1 MSSSSVGAPPRVSIG
16 LPVYNGERYI
26 TEAIQAVLSQTFS
39 DLELV
44 ITDNASTDGTRA
56 ICEDAA
62 RSDQRISYYR
72 NPENVGAAPNFNRCF
87 ALASPSE
94 YFKWITYD
102 DLITDDFLE
111 RCIEALDRDTGVS
124 LAFPMLVHAD
134 AEGNVT
140 SRQQQ
145 ADLSL
150 IEQEPGRRAQRLIH
164 YGLESPDIYWTLYGV
179 MRRSALE
186 KTELHGNYIASDQ
199 VLLFQLAFTG
209 RFVQVP
215 SALLIH
221 RAHADAWTMMT
232 DRTPKADAL
241 WFGGSSSGVV
251 LPHWTLVSRHLRSI
265 IRADVS
271 LRDKV
276 RCVLAVGHRTV
287 REWRNLG
294 GDVKLAMREAA
305 RRKALRPSLNR

>member
-1 MSSSSVGAPPRVSIG
+1 MSLPSVHTQPRVSIG
-16 LPVYNGERYI
+16 LPVYNGERYVG
-26 TEAIQAVLSQTFS
+26 EAIQAVLSQSFT

-44 ITDNASTDGTRA
+44 ISDNASTDGTRA

-62 RSDQRISYYR
+62 RSDPRIRYYR
-72 NPENVGAAPNFNRCF
+72 NSKNLGAAPNFNRCF

-102 DLITDDFLE
+102 DLITDNFLE
-111 RCIEALDRDTGVS
+111 RCIEALDSDAEVS
-124 LAFPMLVHAD
+124 LAFPTLVHAD

-140 SRQQQ
+140 SRQRQ

-150 IEQEPGRRAQRLIH
+150 IEDQPGYRAQQLIQ

-186 KTELHGNYIASDQ
+186 KTDLHGNYIASDQ

-209 RFVQVP
+209 KFVQVP
-215 SALLIH
+215 SGLLIH
-221 RAHADAWTMMT
+221 RAHANAWTMMT
-232 DRTPKADAL
+232 NRTPKADAL

-251 LPHWTLVSRHLRSI
+251 LPHWTLVGRHLGSI
-265 IRADVS
+265 LRADLA
-271 LRDKV
+271 LRDKA
-276 RCVLAVGHRTV
+276 RCVLAVGHRTL

-294 GDVKLAMREAA
+294 GDVKLAMREAP
-305 RRKALRPSLNR
+305 RRKALLPFLNR